1 VWYFI
6 IAAFFSGFVGS
17 ILGIGSSLTLIP
29 VWLKLGVDKDVAAS
43 STATLILVSAL
54 VAFTAALLN

>member
-1 VWYFI
+1 MWYFI
-6 IAAFFSGFVGS
+6 TAAFFSGFVGS